1 MSIRVQVILDEE
13 DFSKFKAEASK
24 ESKSLSSWLRDAGR
38 SALERRKTK
47 RMVDPEE
54 LSIFFEERR
63 AKEKGMEPD
72 WDEHKRL
79 ITEGMKDA
87 ERQS

>member
-13 DFSKFKAEASK
+13 DLSKFKAEASK

-38 SALERRKTK
+38 SALERKK
-47 RMVDPEE
+47 AGQMVDPEE
-54 LSIFFEERR
+54 LRIFFGQRLAR
-63 AKEKGMEPD
+63 EKGLEPD
-72 WDEHKRL
+72 WNEHKKL
-79 ITEGMKDA
+79 IAEGKKDA

>member
-13 DFSKFKAEASK
+13 DLSKFKAEASK

-38 SALERRKTK
+38 SVLERKKTK
-47 RMVDPEE
+47 RMIDPEE
-54 LSIFFEERR
+54 LHIFFEKLR
-63 AKEKGMEPD
+63 AKEKGIEPE
-72 WDEHKRL
+72 WDEHKKL

-87 ERQS
+87 ERRS

>member
-1 MSIRVQVILDEE
+1 MSIRVQVILEEE
-13 DFSKFKAEASK
+13 DLSKFKAAASK

-38 SALERRKTK
+38 SALERKKATQ
-47 RMVDPEE
+47 MAGPEE
-54 LSIFFEERR
+54 LRLFFEQRQ

-72 WDEHKRL
+72 WSEHKRL
-79 ITEGMKDA
+79 ISEGKKDA